1 MFQPLLKTIHLLF
14 HDPHFDVECLV
25 QFHEPVYMSGQ
36 PINTILHRSE
46 SLIHFFSE
54 ITKLKMN
61 ATEFCIYLLKSRIY
75 LLKSRIYLL
84 KSRIYLLKS
93 RIYLLKSRI
102 YLLKSRIYLLESRI
116 YLPESSA
123 NNAFQ
128 RRELLI
134 DCSRFLCRAL
144 LSHIVLS
151 SCPSGVRK
159 SSLILRSTN
168 WLLKLGPV
176 LYRAAPGL
184 LHKDLRC
191 YN

>member
-36 PINTILHRSE
+36 PINTILHRRE

-61 ATEFCIYLLKSRIY
+61 ATEFCIYLLESRIY
-75 LLKSRIYLL
+75 LP
-84 KSRIYLLKS
+84 
-93 RIYLLKSRI
+93 
-102 YLLKSRIYLLESRI
+102 ESRI

-191 YN
+191 YY

>member
-14 HDPHFDVECLV
+14 HDPLFHVGCLV

-36 PINTILHRSE
+36 PINTILHRRE

-61 ATEFCIYLLKSRIY
+61 ATEFC
-75 LLKSRIYLL
+75 IYLL

-191 YN
+191 YY

>member
-25 QFHEPVYMSGQ
+25 QFHEPIYMSGQ
-36 PINTILHRSE
+36 PINTILHRRG

-75 LLKSRIYLL
+75 LLK
-84 KSRIYLLKS
+84 
-93 RIYLLKSRI
+93 
-102 YLLKSRIYLLESRI
+102 SRI

-184 LHKDLRC
+184 LHKD
-191 YN
+191 

>member
-36 PINTILHRSE
+36 PINTILHRRE

-84 KSRIYLLKS
+84 K
-93 RIYLLKSRI
+93 
-102 YLLKSRIYLLESRI
+102 SRI

-191 YN
+191 YY